1 MKRIAVLLVL
11 VALLLG
17 ACGSKNPGATAVNLA
32 STLIPENA
40 NIVGSADIPSIL
52 KMNLSKNFA
61 NSFTEFES
69 KVGIKPQDLGVLTFW
84 ATINSQDGDGAVFAK
99 GVSIDV
105 IKKLAK
111 GTTNYQEA
119 EVYIL
124 QEPDLVAAELAGQIV
139 FGKLSA
145 VGASIDASKGKNLAS
160 SGHATEFSDL
170 LNMTKGFFTIAF
182 IPDATVKEKLDENSK
197 SAGPL
202 EDFVKSF
209 KGLAIGFEYDSKE
222 LDIRTAFAST
232 SAAAEKAADYL
243 KTTVKGFEKQASGL
257 SMMLGQ
263 GAEKAVKEVF
273 ESFKA
278 KAVGDFLKVRVE
290 IPELLLEMIASR
302 LSGLAGILS
311 K

>member
-11 VALLLG
+11 VVLLLG
-17 ACGSKNPGATAVNLA
+17 ACGSKNSGSAVLNQA
-32 STLIPENA
+32 SSLIPEQA
-40 NIVGSADIPSIL
+40 NVIGSADIPGLL
-52 KMNLSKNFA
+52 KLDLAKKFSKDA
-61 NSFTEFES
+61 EFEKKFGV
-69 KVGIKPQDLGVLTFW
+69 KVQDLGVLTFW
-84 ATINSQDGDGAVFAK
+84 VIANGQDTDGAFFTK
-99 GVSIDV
+99 GISIDV

-111 GTTNYQEA
+111 ENTSYQGTDIYTLGNANEA
-119 EVYIL
+119 
-124 QEPDLVAAELAGQIV
+124 AAELAGQIV
-139 FGKLSA
+139 
-145 VGASIDASKGKNLAS
+145 VGTPRAIKASIDASKGKSLAS
-160 SGHATEFSDL
+160 SGRANEFSDL
-170 LNMTKGFFTIAF
+170 LNKTSGLLTIAF